1 MDLDR
6 CRDLKTPTLLKEH
19 KTDSAEISQEIQHAY
34 IHIECTLQDG
44 SWCIDI
50 KLGPGLCSRCVKLNT
65 CPFNRFFK
73 CVLNG
78 RIGHHCQFRCFLP
91 TYDTYPLT
99 WLIHN
104 QPKLDREHIL
114 GGAFC
119 LTSYLSPLC
128 RGTSHLNSYLGP
140 HCRCTSCFNL
150 SLGLHSRGRFY
161 LKLFWG
167 FLGWTK
173 KQENSLIK
181 PSNKMSIAWK
191 NSLLWIAQMAI
202 AWE

>member
-34 IHIECTLQDG
+34 IQIECTLQDG
-44 SWCIDI
+44 SCCIDI
-50 KLGPGLCSRCVKLNT
+50 KLGPALCSRCVKLHT
-65 CPFNRFFK
+65 CPINRFFK

-78 RIGHHCQFRCFLP
+78 RIGHHCQFWCFLP

-104 QPKLDREHIL
+104 QPKLDIYAREYIL

-119 LTSYLSPLC
+119 LNSYLHQLC
-128 RGTSHLNSYLGP
+128 RGTSCL
-140 HCRCTSCFNL
+140 NL
-150 SLGLHSRGRFY
+150 SLGLHSRGRFN

-167 FLGWTK
+167 FLGWRK
-173 KQENSLIK
+173 KQEKSLIK

-202 AWE
+202 ARE